1 MKSENTS
8 SRLKQIMAERH
19 LKQVDILNLAKP
31 FCEDL
36 GVKLGR
42 NDLSQYLSGKVEPGQ
57 WKLTILG
64 LALNVSEA
72 WLMGYDVPMDRE
84 KPTPVSESGPINPK
98 AKKLID
104 MVMQMDD
111 AQLDALESILD
122 SVIRLRG
129 Q

>member
-8 SRLKQIMAERH
+8 SRLKHIMAERH

-31 FCEDL
+31 FCEEF

-72 WLMGYDVPMDRE
+72 WLMGYNVPMDRE
-84 KPTPVSESGPINPK
+84 KPTPVSESGPTDPLND
-98 AKKLID
+98 KLTDLLLRATPEQKRAMI
-104 MVMQMDD
+104 
-111 AQLDALESILD
+111 ALLESMQPEI
-122 SVIRLRG
+122 
-129 Q
+129 

>member
-1 MKSENTS
+1 MPKISDRIRE
-8 SRLKQIMAERH
+8 
-19 LKQVDILNLAKP
+19 
-31 FCEDL
+31 
-36 GVKLGR
+36 
-42 NDLSQYLSGKVEPGQ
+42 
-57 WKLTILG
+57 G
-64 LALNVSEA
+64 LALRNMKQSELVQRTGIGKSSISTYISGAYEPKQKNIYEIAKALDVSEA

-84 KPTPVSESGPINPK
+84 RPTPIFEGEPINPK

-111 AQLDALESILD
+111 TQLEALESILD